1 MDNNKSSKSDSSKAD
16 FIRGLAGVPAKD
28 VVAKAKEA
36 GITLSEAY
44 VYKLRSNERLAA
56 KKGGAPAAA
65 KPAAAKPA
73 AKKAAAAPKKAAA
86 KRGPGRKAA
95 AKPAADTAAAVAAP
109 KAAVS
114 RASEEKFVDLVL
126 DLGLSTAEELLA
138 KVRARVKK
146 AILA

>member
-1 MDNNKSSKSDSSKAD
+1 MDNNKSTKSDSSKAD

-73 AKKAAAAPKKAAA
+73 AKKAAAPKKGPA

-95 AKPAADTAAAVAAP
+95 AKPAADAPAAVAAAP